1 MIFKNTSTLKNLLIN
16 NIPVNNNYS
25 CIYKIPCKDCD
36 KVYIGQTGASL
47 ATRISQH
54 KSYIRAADDRKSVF
68 AHMSS
73 NYYNIA
79 FDQVSVVKFSNTS
92 FNRTII
98 ESALIKYQSEKLYN
112 IHPGPYRRFNA
123 IVSQLKM
130 HYFSGGAFESL
141 ISSQLL
147 KKEKYI

>member
-1 MIFKNTSTLKNLLIN
+1 MYYNINLIFKNTSTLKNLLIN

-54 KSYIRAADDRKSVF
+54 KSYITAADDRKSVF

-73 NYYNIA
+73 NNHNIA

-98 ESALIKYQSEKLYN
+98 ESALIKYHSEKLHN
-112 IHPGPYRRFNA
+112 IHPGPYALAPF
-123 IVSQLKM
+123 IVHKIINFHNL
-130 HYFSGGAFESL
+130 
-141 ISSQLL
+141 
-147 KKEKYI
+147 